1 MTSTDYGRGWA
12 DAIAA
17 VNGQFAEG
25 MADTIREAR
34 AQALRDA
41 ADEIQVDVPL
51 RYQAAATDQVRA
63 WLRGRAEQQM
73 VPPAPMDWG
82 ETP

>member
-25 MADTIREAR
+25 MADAIREAR

-41 ADEIQVDVPL
+41 ADEIQVIVDR
-51 RYQAAATDQVRA
+51 RYQPTATEQARA
-63 WLRGRAEQQM
+63 WLRERAEQQM
-73 VPPAPMDWG
+73 IPPAPMDWG